1 MENFGTKSLCDFNQ
15 LLCRY
20 LDLLFENGLLHI
32 GDGFDG
38 AHKGGVGHALLDVA
52 VGFRGFGIF
61 ALYSY
66 NGKKGG
72 NFTVISKNK

>member
-20 LDLLFENGLLHI
+20 LDLLFENGLLHT

-38 AHKGGVGHALLDVA
+38 GHKGVVGHVLLDVA
-52 VGFRGFGIF
+52 VGFRGFDDLSSWF
-61 ALYSY
+61 YSG
-66 NGKKGG
+66 NKKD
-72 NFTVISKNK
+72 TLESVSE